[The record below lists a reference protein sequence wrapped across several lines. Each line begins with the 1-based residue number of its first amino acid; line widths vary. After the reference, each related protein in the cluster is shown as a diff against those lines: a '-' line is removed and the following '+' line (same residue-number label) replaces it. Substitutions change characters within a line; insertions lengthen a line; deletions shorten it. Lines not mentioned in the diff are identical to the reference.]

1 MFDIL
6 PVYSEQIMGE
16 RTTSDTSEAPI
27 SPGQRSPLS
36 NAIANSPEDPP
47 LPIIVEPSHHHQSVP
62 FANPHYARAESVTP
76 ASSSISHALIRSNIE
91 DDSLKIFGADDEE
104 LSEIS
109 DFDPP
114 INCLSST
121 NAPIQT
127 IRHNPSLK
135 SPVSIA
141 RARGRMILDDD
152 DDLVQQK
159 KLNGIVKKKA
169 FKVEQY
175 SDDDIEDANKL
186 GKAIGSHC
194 GPRNLSPAGS
204 VEIIEGQ
211 RDASRTSS
219 NNGARRDVSFPVPDT
234 LLSISDAEAK
244 FAAITGINALKKERF
259 VPRELGSSRRVSRGR
274 VLHHK
279 FDEPPKSAKFD
290 MSVKGVRKG
299 EPSQCFCDLIL
310 TTSAFTSATKNGK
323 SRTLVK
329 APVTTL
335 VSLLSPAA
343 SKRKRDSP
351 EPLKDVPD
359 NNSDDCY
366 SFRRVVKR
374 HRRDDI
380 PIKPVEP
387 SNGENSLPLKR
398 STLWSSKGRK
408 RITSSPTPSLPNV
421 DRDAVSNDGLIP
433 NISPKMPPPQQIHRN
448 QILKKGKKAVA
459 VASAVELKDLAPV
472 MKRTGETGSV
482 ACKPTA
488 KPIGTSDHRSNVT
501 HVSPRNGVRGLE
513 MQDAQTATMSTTII
527 IEDEPLDS
535 NELNQVKCI
544 YRAACMR

>member
-6 PVYSEQIMGE
+6 PVYSEQIMGGQ
-16 RTTSDTSEAPI
+16 TTSDTSEAPI
-27 SPGQRSPLS
+27 SPGQRSLLS
-36 NAIANSPEDPP
+36 NATLDSPEDPP

-62 FANPHYARAESVTP
+62 FANSPCARAEPVTP
-76 ASSSISHALIRSNIE
+76 ASSSMSHTLRRSDIE
-91 DDSLKIFGADDEE
+91 DNSLKIFGADDEE

-114 INCLSST
+114 INCT

-127 IRHNPSLK
+127 IRRNSSFK
-135 SPVSIA
+135 SPVSNA

-152 DDLVQQK
+152 DVVQQK
-159 KLNGIVKKKA
+159 KLNGTVKKKA

-175 SDDDIEDANKL
+175 SDDGIEDANKL
-186 GKAIGSHC
+186 GKIIGSHC

-211 RDASRTSS
+211 RDASRTSA
-219 NNGARRDVSFPVPDT
+219 NNGARRSFPVPDT
-234 LLSISDAEAK
+234 DAEAK
-244 FAAITGINALKKERF
+244 SAALTGTNALKKDHF
-259 VPRELGSSRRVSRGR
+259 VPRELGSSRSVSGGR

-279 FDEPPKSAKFD
+279 FDEPRKSAKFD

-299 EPSQCFCDLIL
+299 ESSRCFCDLIL

-387 SNGENSLPLKR
+387 ANGENSLPLKK
-398 STLWSSKGRK
+398 STLRSSKGRK

-421 DRDAVSNDGLIP
+421 DRDAVSNDGPIL
-433 NISPKMPPPQQIHRN
+433 NVSPEVPPPQQIHRN
-448 QILKKGKKAVA
+448 QILKKAKKAVA
-459 VASAVELKDLAPV
+459 VASAVELKDLVPV
-472 MKRTGETGSV
+472 MKRTGEIGSV
-482 ACKPTA
+482 DRKPSA
-488 KPIGTSDHRSNVT
+488 KPMGTPDHRSNVT
-501 HVSPRNGVRGLE
+501 HVSPKNGVRGLA
-513 MQDAQTATMSTTII
+513 MQDPRTATMSTTII
-527 IEDEPLDS
+527 IEDEPLNS
-535 NELNQVKCI
+535 KELNQVKCI
-544 YRAACMR
+544 YSTACMR